1 MRDERP
7 TCQAPLLSRG
17 EHMLCASKKSKDA
30 EFLLKTLRGIEWIN
44 LVFPDVNMLVHVN
57 VNVPEKV

>member
-1 MRDERP
+1 MSAQLARP
-7 TCQAPLLSRG
+7 RYCQGA
-17 EHMLCASKKSKDA
+17 EHMLCASNKPRDA
-30 EFLLKTLRGIEWIN
+30 EFILKALRGIEWIN